1 MCPKDLSMRLFYKGL
16 PIVNLIKILPL
27 LFFLILMPVLAETS
41 EELIKKGEEL
51 AERNIVEKTEEG
63 KNIFRKQ

>member
-1 MCPKDLSMRLFYKGL
+1 M
-16 PIVNLIKILPL
+16 NLIKILPL